1 MLCVSKM
8 WVCRSELYGSFGT
21 CRQPQPSSR
30 LAHHIP
36 LFYVCFVCLGRPWDP
51 TAAAWRTP
59 TPAYRT
65 PPPADLTLARRTLAP
80 ACLGSC
86 REPGHSADA
95 QWFPVGLV
103 LCYVVLRHSRW
114 PAGRMRRRHHRRRN
128 PPPWRH
134 RRHAGNSS
142 LSKRDLNGE
151 HRVGIAQK
159 PFQKRYLG
167 LYIFCRLRPFASIS
181 LVRIGTS
188 LVG

>member
-51 TAAAWRTP
+51 TGVAWRTP
-59 TPAYRT
+59 AQADRA
-65 PPPADLTLARRTLAP
+65 PPPADTTQARRTPAP
-80 ACLGSC
+80 ACLSSC
-86 REPGHSADA
+86 RASGQPPDA
-95 QWFPVGLV
+95 PWFPVGLV

-159 PFQKRYLG
+159 LYFQRDILA
-167 LYIFCRLRPFASIS
+167 YIYCWLRPFASIS

>member
-1 MLCVSKM
+1 MLCVPRQTVGPNWRGAAHTRVGQPYPAAGWLYAGAAYPSAG
-8 WVCRSELYGSFGT
+8 VHGQLTGVRS
-21 CRQPQPSSR
+21 
-30 LAHHIP
+30 I
-36 LFYVCFVCLGRPWDP
+36 GRC
-51 TAAAWRTP
+51 AAV
-59 TPAYRT
+59 
-65 PPPADLTLARRTLAP
+65 RRW
-80 ACLGSC
+80 LGS
-86 REPGHSADA
+86 
-95 QWFPVGLV
+95 L
-103 LCYVVLRHSRW
+103 LCLVLRHSRW
-114 PAGRMRRRHHRRRN
+114 PAGRMRRRHHRHRN